1 MRAKNILV
9 AVALTMVLATAVPGD
24 VSAEPLRI
32 SSRAIRHVTSSH
44 EINLV
49 YPATGVMRID
59 ALIERW
65 AGTLEDDFR
74 QDLRNAEDDEVRGT
88 QRWSSVLSHEVKQN
102 DDEVLSLVFAHYT
115 YSGGAHPNT
124 TFRTF
129 HFLLPDGY
137 EAEIAELFSVA
148 GIRRISKS
156 SIEQLTASLAQQD
169 GLGDTNWIRR
179 GAGPNPANFA
189 RFVLTKE
196 WLTVM
201 FDAYQV
207 APYAAGPQEVR
218 IPMGELRGLLRADP
232 RAPAA
237 SFDCL
242 AARSRVEKAVCA
254 SGALARLDR
263 RLSELYL
270 ERLAW
275 AEAAGQV
282 SLLRQ
287 EQRAWLTR
295 RDTTCSGPG
304 SSSTDCLSRLYQDR
318 LGDLGPEGGP

>member
-9 AVALTMVLATAVPGD
+9 AVALTMVLATVVPGD

-65 AGTLEDDFR
+65 AGTLEDGFR

-88 QRWSSVLSHEVKQN
+88 QRWSSVLSYEVKQN
-102 DDEVLSLVFAHYT
+102 DGEVLSLVFAHYT

-218 IPMGELRGLLRADP
+218 IPMGEL
-232 RAPAA
+232 
-237 SFDCL
+237 
-242 AARSRVEKAVCA
+242 CA
-254 SGALARLDR
+254 CRF
-263 RLSELYL
+263 
-270 ERLAW
+270 
-275 AEAAGQV
+275 V
-282 SLLRQ
+282 
-287 EQRAWLTR
+287 
-295 RDTTCSGPG
+295 
-304 SSSTDCLSRLYQDR
+304 
-318 LGDLGPEGGP
+318 